1 MSYSPI
7 ANIRQ
12 TRIHCNFRRAVHTL
26 VMYHN
31 FIYIGST
38 EGRCTLRISRRQSS
52 LFMFIF
58 SSSRLH
64 LSWSRSRDAWT
75 AACLC
80 HALTQF
86 PLRSSVYRA
95 TLPCNLC
102 LKLHGPRALG
112 QWPRGHPTPAA
123 EPNAMMQGDC
133 SSRWT
138 VQLARPV
145 IERQLDI
152 LSLLGGATLYIED
165 GIYFCAY
172 RAAYNTR
179 RA

>member
-1 MSYSPI
+1 MH
-7 ANIRQ
+7 RG
-12 TRIHCNFRRAVHTL
+12 T
-26 VMYHN
+26 MYIEN
-31 FIYIGST
+31 QSASVFIYFNFFLIFCRHGCT
-38 EGRCTLRISRRQSS
+38 FPGRVPGGT
-52 LFMFIF
+52 
-58 SSSRLH
+58 
-64 LSWSRSRDAWT
+64 DAWT
-75 AACLC
+75 ATCVF
-80 HALTQF
+80 HGLTHF
-86 PLRSSVYRA
+86 PLRPSVYRA
-95 TLPCNLC
+95 TLPCNLRM
-102 LKLHGPRALG
+102 KLPGPRALG